1 MDHVHAPADDG
12 MGLGDFL
19 MSQYSLHKGRS
30 LDLEQAIFRL
40 RMSRLIFIIYSNV
53 SVPLTLFK
61 LYKKNWH
68 ISLPQMCLLFKILPV
83 LWVKNVYSLS
93 VIDLSVFFKTVVVG
107 GFYLQSAACLWLHS
121 NT

>member
-1 MDHVHAPADDG
+1 MDHVHAPEDDG
-12 MGLGDFL
+12 MVLGDFL
-19 MSQYSLHKGRS
+19 VSQYSLHKDRS

-68 ISLPQMCLLFKILPV
+68 ISLAQMCLLFKILHV
-83 LWVKNVYSLS
+83 LWVKNVYSLN
-93 VIDLSVFFKTVVVG
+93 VID
-107 GFYLQSAACLWLHS
+107 
-121 NT
+121 